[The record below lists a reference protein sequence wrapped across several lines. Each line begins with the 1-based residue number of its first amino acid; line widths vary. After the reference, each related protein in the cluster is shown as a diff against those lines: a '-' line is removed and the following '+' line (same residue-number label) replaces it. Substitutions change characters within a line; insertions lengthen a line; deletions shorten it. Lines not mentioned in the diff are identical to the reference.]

1 MAKPTTATRER
12 LLPGVRVRL
21 AESDAEAVA
30 TVAASLGTTQS
41 AAIRLML
48 RRYDGAAASVR
59 AARDLHAVRDEL
71 DSARDAVNAT
81 GLAIQRVGN
90 NANQIARAV
99 NGGDPLDVAAV
110 ERLTQRLEALQAQH
124 AETARALTAW
134 VDADLRAGVQ

>member
-30 TVAASLGTTQS
+30 AVAASLGTTQS

-48 RRYDGAAASVR
+48 RRHDGAAGSVR
-59 AARDLHAVRDEL
+59 AARDLRAVRDEL
-71 DSARDAVNAT
+71 DSARDAICET
-81 GLAIQRVGN
+81 GLQLQRIGN
-90 NANQIARAV
+90 NVNQITRAV
-99 NGGDPLDVAAV
+99 HGGDPLDVAAV
-110 ERLTQRLEALQAQH
+110 ARLTAQLEALQAQH

-134 VDADLRAGVQ
+134 VDADLRAGVV

>member
-1 MAKPTTATRER
+1 MTESSTATRER

-30 TVAASLGTTQS
+30 AVAASLGTTQS

-48 RRYDGAAASVR
+48 RRHDGAAGSVR

-81 GLAIQRVGN
+81 GLALQRIGN
-90 NANQIARAV
+90 NANQLARAV
-99 NGGDPLDVAAV
+99 HGGDPLDVAAV
-110 ERLTQRLEALQAQH
+110 ARLTAQLEALQAQH
-124 AETARALTAW
+124 AETARALTA
-134 VDADLRAGVQ
+134 